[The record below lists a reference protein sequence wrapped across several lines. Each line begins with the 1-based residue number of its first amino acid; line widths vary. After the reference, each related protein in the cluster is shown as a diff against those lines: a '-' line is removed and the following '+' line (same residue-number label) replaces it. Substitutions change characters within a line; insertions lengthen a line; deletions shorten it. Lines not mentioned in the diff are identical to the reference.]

1 MFFQPP
7 LTQKLSLLIAPLKT
21 TLATATIA
29 LFSCSNVY
37 ANQSIEEV
45 FVTSDFRS
53 PEINTLSNSVTVFND
68 TLIKQT
74 GALHLESLLG
84 RAPNVNF
91 STGASRGRFF
101 QIRGVGERS
110 QFVNPINPSVGLII
124 DGIDFTGL
132 GLSASTLDIQQ
143 IEILRGPQGTLY
155 GANALGGLINFISN
169 APSEEYSGSVS
180 ARLSEYD
187 GRNLDAVISGPIN
200 ADTGYRISGRINQQ
214 DGYVENTFLNRD
226 DTNNIDETLFKAA
239 IHSDINEQLSIKFNA
254 LLADI
259 DNGYDAFSL
268 NNTRKTSSDQ
278 PGSDTQDTLAASITA
293 LWNTHQSYDVEAVF
307 SFIDTDTI
315 YSYDEDWSF
324 VGEFDAGTF
333 PYSSADHYERDR
345 NNQSIDIRLVS
356 KVDQKILND
365 RSDWV
370 LGIYFRSEEETL
382 NRSRSENLLPQVG
395 GDFTNQYDTDNYAL
409 YGQLTTAL
417 NDQWSLITGLR
428 IEQRDADYSDSRGIN
443 QNTSDTYFGGR
454 LTLEYQLNDD
464 SLLYGLISRGYK
476 ADGVNAQIISA
487 AALNPSIQ
495 ENIFFFD
502 AETLINYEIGAKTR
516 LLDNTLQIQ
525 VAAFYQ
531 DRKNAQIKQSIF
543 DSSDSSFDDY
553 LDNTTAD
560 TLGLEMEALYL
571 ITDQLSVYASLGFLE
586 AELVDFLS
594 LSHVDARTLGDG
606 NSISLDGRDI
616 AHAPNYQFTLGGE
629 YQFNSQW
636 SLAIDV
642 EGKDEFYFSNSHNEK
657 SESYELLHANLSY
670 TADQWTVSIWG
681 RNLTDEDIETRGFY
695 FSNEFG
701 NNPSNGYAPETYTQF
716 GEPRVIGV
724 SASYEW

>member
-1 MFFQPP
+1 M
-7 LTQKLSLLIAPLKT
+7 
-21 TLATATIA
+21 
-29 LFSCSNVY
+29 
-37 ANQSIEEV
+37 
-45 FVTSDFRS
+45 
-53 PEINTLSNSVTVFND
+53 
-68 TLIKQT
+68 
-74 GALHLESLLG
+74 
-84 RAPNVNF
+84 
-91 STGASRGRFF
+91 
-101 QIRGVGERS
+101 
-110 QFVNPINPSVGLII
+110 
-124 DGIDFTGL
+124 
-132 GLSASTLDIQQ
+132 
-143 IEILRGPQGTLY
+143 
-155 GANALGGLINFISN
+155 
-169 APSEEYSGSVS
+169 
-180 ARLSEYD
+180 
-187 GRNLDAVISGPIN
+187 
-200 ADTGYRISGRINQQ
+200 
-214 DGYVENTFLNRD
+214 
-226 DTNNIDETLFKAA
+226 
-239 IHSDINEQLSIKFNA
+239 
-254 LLADI
+254 ADI

-268 NNTRKTSSDQ
+268 NNTRKTTSDQ

-333 PYSSADHYERDR
+333 PYSSADRYERDR

-428 IEQRDADYSDSRGIN
+428 IEQRDADYSDSRNIS

-543 DSSDSSFDDY
+543 DSSDLSFDDY
-553 LDNTTAD
+553 LDNTKAD
-560 TLGLEMEALYL
+560 TLGVEIEALYL

-636 SLAIDV
+636 SLGIDI

-716 GEPRVIGV
+716 GEPRVMGV